1 VNTVIVSPS
10 AGDSTEGNSITADRW
25 ARILRTLGH
34 AVSITK
40 EWNGEPFDTLIALH
54 GRRSHSS
61 IQKFRE
67 ANPQHP
73 LILALTGTD
82 LYVDG
87 ASNREVLESL
97 HLATRVIVLQSAALE
112 MLPEEVLAKACVIY
126 QSGAPPP
133 HVPAPSGERFDV
145 CVLSHLREVK
155 DPLRAASA
163 SRLLPATSKVRIFH
177 AGRAL
182 DPKWEVL
189 ARQEERENARYRW
202 VGEQSHDAA
211 MELLGGCQLFVLSSA
226 AEGGAN
232 AIAEAVVCGVPVLCS
247 DIQGNV
253 GMLDRD
259 YPGYFPYGDTE
270 RLAQMLYRAETEPAF
285 LNELRGL
292 VAKMRTRF
300 LPDTEVACW
309 DRLLGSLTSFGW

>member
-1 VNTVIVSPS
+1 
-10 AGDSTEGNSITADRW
+10 
-25 ARILRTLGH
+25 
-34 AVSITK
+34 
-40 EWNGEPFDTLIALH
+40 
-54 GRRSHSS
+54 
-61 IQKFRE
+61 
-67 ANPQHP
+67 
-73 LILALTGTD
+73 
-82 LYVDG
+82 
-87 ASNREVLESL
+87 
-97 HLATRVIVLQSAALE
+97 VLQRAALE
-112 MLPEEVLAKACVIY
+112 ILPEEVRAKACVIY
-126 QSGAPPP
+126 QSVGPPP
-133 HVPAPSGERFDV
+133 HLPAPSGERFDV